1 VTLFVE
7 APVTDRLPTIRNA
20 SAALAMACLMAYAS
34 AAAASLQVDFIE
46 PERYADAHL
55 DDFDGPDQRVL
66 RILEQHLQEWAGRCL
81 RPADALQIRIL
92 DIDLAGTQD
101 WGSRTGGHRP
111 RIMREVTSPKITLFY
126 NLRRGDGQVIRA
138 RERLTDMNYLSHSAY
153 LRSDSMPL
161 PYEHLMLGNW
171 FEQTF
176 CR

>member
-1 VTLFVE
+1 
-7 APVTDRLPTIRNA
+7 
-20 SAALAMACLMAYAS
+20 
-34 AAAASLQVDFIE
+34 
-46 PERYADAHL
+46 
-55 DDFDGPDQRVL
+55 
-66 RILEQHLQEWAGRCL
+66 LQEWAGRCL

-101 WGSRTGGHRP
+101 WGSPTGGHRP
-111 RIMREVTSPKITLFY
+111 RIMREVTWPKITLFH
-126 NLRRGDGQVIRA
+126 NLRRGDGQVIQA